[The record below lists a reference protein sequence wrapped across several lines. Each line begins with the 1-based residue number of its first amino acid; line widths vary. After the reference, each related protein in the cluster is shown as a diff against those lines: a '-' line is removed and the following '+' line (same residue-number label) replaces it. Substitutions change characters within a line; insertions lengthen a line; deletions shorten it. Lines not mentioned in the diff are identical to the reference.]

1 MSFVLD
7 ASIAA
12 CWCFPDEQSAVADT
26 AMQRLLEDEA
36 LVPALWPL
44 EIRNILVVS
53 ERRGRIE
60 TADADAFLRDLDRLP
75 IRVRHDTD
83 LRALV
88 ALARRHQL
96 TSYDAAYLDLAMR
109 TSAMLATLDG
119 SLVRAAL
126 EEGVKLLAE

>member
-7 ASIAA
+7 ASITA

-88 ALARRHQL
+88 ALARKHQL

-109 TSAMLATLDG
+109 TSATLATLDG

-126 EEGVKLLAE
+126 EEGVKLIAE

>member
-7 ASIAA
+7 ASVAA
-12 CWCFPDEQSAVADT
+12 CWCFRDEQSAVADT

-75 IRVRHDTD
+75 IRVRHDAD

-88 ALARRHQL
+88 ALARKHQL

-109 TSAMLATLDG
+109 TSATLATLDG

-126 EEGVKLLAE
+126 EEGVKLIAE

>member
-12 CWCFPDEQSAVADT
+12 CWCFADEQSAVADT

-44 EIRNILVVS
+44 EIRNVLVVS

-60 TADADAFLRDLDRLP
+60 SADADAFLRDLDRLP

-88 ALARRHQL
+88 ALARKHQL
-96 TSYDAAYLDLAMR
+96 TSYDAAYLDLAIR
-109 TSAMLATLDG
+109 TSATLATLDE

-126 EEGVKLLAE
+126 EEGVKLIAE

>member
-88 ALARRHQL
+88 ALARKHQL

-109 TSAMLATLDG
+109 TSATLATLDG

-126 EEGVKLLAE
+126 EEGVKLIAE

>member
-1 MSFVLD
+1 
-7 ASIAA
+7 
-12 CWCFPDEQSAVADT
+12 
-26 AMQRLLEDEA
+26 MQTLLEDEA

-88 ALARRHQL
+88 ALAGKHQL

-109 TSAMLATLDG
+109 TSATLATLDG

-126 EEGVKLLAE
+126 EEGVKLIAE

>member
-12 CWCFPDEQSAVADT
+12 CWCFRDEQSAVADI

-88 ALARRHQL
+88 ALARKHQL
-96 TSYDAAYLDLAMR
+96 TSYDAAYLDLAVR
-109 TSAMLATLDG
+109 TSATLATLDG

-126 EEGVKLLAE
+126 EEGVKLIAE